1 MMTAVLLLNLLG
13 CTAMKATVH
22 LAQIEEPYFDS
33 TEVGAADLAPYEYTL
48 AEQYRLKAH
57 EEWGHSDY
65 GASEDLAKKA
75 SYWADQASKQ
85 SKYGA
90 QDEGAEERFEL
101 IEQIEDDQGLL
112 EDAEAPE

>member
-1 MMTAVLLLNLLG
+1 MITGVFLLNLLA

-22 LAQIEEPYFDS
+22 LAQIEEPYFDA
-33 TEVGAADLAPYEYTL
+33 TEAGAADLAPYEYTL

-75 SYWADQASKQ
+75 SYWAEQSLKQ

-90 QDEGAEERFEL
+90 QDEGAEERFDL
-101 IEQIEDDQGLL
+101 IEQIEDDESLL
-112 EDAEAPE
+112 EDAEGEE